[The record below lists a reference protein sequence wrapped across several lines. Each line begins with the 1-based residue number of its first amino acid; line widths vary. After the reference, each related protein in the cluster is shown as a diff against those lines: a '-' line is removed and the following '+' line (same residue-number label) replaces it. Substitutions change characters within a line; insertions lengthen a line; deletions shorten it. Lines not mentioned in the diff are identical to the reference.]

1 MTQLNL
7 IFLDIQTRNLLF
19 EYFCQRWHIWRKRRK
34 KNLIRNSKKSLSIS
48 PSFPPI
54 MKKTMRKL
62 WRFQRWIERKEWKEK
77 RKKKEALKQRRV
89 HFQTSLTRFH
99 VYREINPDEAG
110 NSAPAQRQRR
120 SMSRFFTEAV
130 SMSFLFFCGPKARF
144 GSMTSRG
151 NLFPSVRP
159 FDPSLPLPVF
169 AVQSVFSSSPSPHES
184 FETPFNYRTAR
195 RVGKPGSFF
204 LVHFS
209 IRHVIDE
216 GSSITRALFANR
228 SS

>member
-1 MTQLNL
+1 MAYLEKKKKEKFDKKQQEIAIPLLNEENDEKTVE
-7 IFLDIQTRNLLF
+7 IPKMDR
-19 EYFCQRWHIWRKRRK
+19 EKRMKRK
-34 KNLIRNSKKSLSIS
+34 K
-48 PSFPPI
+48 
-54 MKKTMRKL
+54 
-62 WRFQRWIERKEWKEK
+62 
-77 RKKKEALKQRRV
+77 KKKEALKQRRV

-195 RVGKPGSFF
+195 RVGKLGSFF

>member
-1 MTQLNL
+1 M
-7 IFLDIQTRNLLF
+7 DR
-19 EYFCQRWHIWRKRRK
+19 EKRMKRK
-34 KNLIRNSKKSLSIS
+34 K
-48 PSFPPI
+48 
-54 MKKTMRKL
+54 
-62 WRFQRWIERKEWKEK
+62 
-77 RKKKEALKQRRV
+77 KKKEALKQRRV

-99 VYREINPDEAG
+99 IYREINPDEAG

-195 RVGKPGSFF
+195 RVGKPALSFSCISASVTSLTKGVQSRERCLRIVPAKWLLFITLKFYIEAGTGFLFSSPLFFF
-204 LVHFS
+204 LFFHRLLELTS
-209 IRHVIDE
+209 RCAIDSE
-216 GSSITRALFANR
+216 VCSK
-228 SS
+228 

>member
-1 MTQLNL
+1 MAYLEKKKKEKFDKKQQEIAINIPLLNEENDEKTVE
-7 IFLDIQTRNLLF
+7 IPKMDR
-19 EYFCQRWHIWRKRRK
+19 EKRMKRK
-34 KNLIRNSKKSLSIS
+34 K
-48 PSFPPI
+48 
-54 MKKTMRKL
+54 
-62 WRFQRWIERKEWKEK
+62 
-77 RKKKEALKQRRV
+77 KKKEALKQRRV

>member
-1 MTQLNL
+1 MAYLEKKKKEKFDKKQQEIAIN
-7 IFLDIQTRNLLF
+7 IPLF
-19 EYFCQRWHIWRKRRK
+19 NEENDEKTVEIPKMDREKR
-34 KNLIRNSKKSLSIS
+34 
-48 PSFPPI
+48 
-54 MKKTMRKL
+54 M
-62 WRFQRWIERKEWKEK
+62 K
-77 RKKKEALKQRRV
+77 RKKKKREALKQRRV

-110 NSAPAQRQRR
+110 NSAPTQRQRR